1 MINTALDTALDVD
14 AYRCCKPMV
23 GLENIYCSLTPYIPR
38 LLTATCEIAEE
49 TFVMFKL
56 PFMAVN
62 QIVMRASTMKI
73 FPAVK

>member
-1 MINTALDTALDVD
+1 MPIDVVNLWWD
-14 AYRCCKPMV
+14 LRISIV
-23 GLENIYCSLTPYIPR
+23 LFTPYIPR

-56 PFMAVN
+56 SFMAVN
-62 QIVMRASTMKI
+62 QIVMRASTMQI